1 MSTWIIPYPVTSQLS
16 RAGVVTWSISIS
28 VSQPPLCCFNLLAW
42 KIIERSFI
50 FGYFLMNFI
59 EEKAIRKFRT
69 WWTHWPCHEP
79 LAPDSNCYFM
89 FIIICNNCTGSNSA
103 ATLRVERQWK
113 VIYKS
118 SRRYLSAK
126 FPITFDK
133 NAPVQI
139 CLDKKLVAIKL
150 LTILQKL
157 TSTCQLCLQ
166 SNGIFHPQNVMSCHD
181 N

>member
-1 MSTWIIPYPVTSQLS
+1 MF
-16 RAGVVTWSISIS
+16 ISFT
-28 VSQPPLCCFNLLAW
+28 QPPLCWSTCWAEWFILNDHSSA
-42 KIIERSFI
+42 KIFSW
-50 FGYFLMNFI
+50 
-59 EEKAIRKFRT
+59 EEKSIRKLRK
-69 WWTHWPCHEP
+69 WWTHWPCHELSLQIP
-79 LAPDSNCYFM
+79 IVILCLLSFVTIAP
-89 FIIICNNCTGSNSA
+89 G
-103 ATLRVERQWK
+103 ATLLQPWERRQWR

-139 CLDKKLVAIKL
+139 CLDKSRVAIML

-166 SNGIFHPQNVMSCHD
+166 SNRIFAR
-181 N
+181 